1 MRNPSSRSEQGRRYG
16 GHHTGRAGRRPRAS
30 GRVRRRRLR
39 LVATPG
45 RAVGRGTGTDGMGGG
60 RHRVPEGRPVLD
72 GDAAPGRCCVV
83 PTQSMRQP
91 PGRRVAGTSTANS
104 RWPRRRF
111 WTKACPATIT
121 LALRSCSSPRIGRSR
136 AFSLPWSHATRSLA
150 YRSVRC
156 HATGTSA
163 SSTAGHRRP
172 TGGDL
177 DGRDLDRADRPLGEP
192 AGRLGVSRWGDEHV
206 DDLAELVDRAV
217 HVASPARHLHIRL
230 VHEPAVPDGVAAGLG
245 GVGSSGDT
253 TARSAGTSGPPARS
267 RRVETGSRRTRSVQ
281 REKGAGGGISCRQCR

>member
-1 MRNPSSRSEQGRRYG
+1 MGDITPAELAAVRGRLEG
-16 GHHTGRAGRRPRAS
+16 FADDVFAWLPRLAE
-30 GRVRRRRLR
+30 R
-39 LVATPG
+39 LVGA
-45 RAVGRGTGTDGMGGG
+45 
-60 RHRVPEGRPVLD
+60 L
-72 GDAAPGRCCVV
+72 APTAWVV
-83 PTQSMRQP
+83 DDSQP

-192 AGRLGVSRWGDEHV
+192 AGRLGVSRWAIRQPEAQV
-206 DDLAELVDRAV
+206 PADRQHDPVGWKPEAGERGV
-217 HVASPARHLHIRL
+217 CSGRRAR
-230 VHEPAVPDGVAAGLG
+230 AAGSHA
-245 GVGSSGDT
+245 GSVADPR
-253 TARSAGTSGPPARS
+253 RSQRTQQRRCHRS
-267 RRVETGSRRTRSVQ
+267 CDRS
-281 REKGAGGGISCRQCR
+281 